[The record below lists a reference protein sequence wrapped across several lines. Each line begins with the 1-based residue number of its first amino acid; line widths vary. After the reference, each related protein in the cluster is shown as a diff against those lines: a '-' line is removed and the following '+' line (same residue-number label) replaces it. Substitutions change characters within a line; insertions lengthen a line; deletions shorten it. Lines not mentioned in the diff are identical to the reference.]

1 MAIGQKLNALA
12 AYDSGYVIGRKQLE
26 NQQRDQELQRQQ
38 AERQRL
44 QALQTQVGGM
54 AASGDYRGAQ
64 QTALQGG
71 QFDVASKIGEMD
83 DQQRQ
88 WSLEVADLGYRI
100 AEKLK
105 TLPEASRG
113 QAFANAAPV
122 LVQNYG
128 IKPEQLPKD
137 FSDASLDNLMRGYNL
152 LREQAKPTIINTR
165 DGPVTLDEQGNA
177 KLAYEVQN
185 RAAPSGYQYDDNGQL
200 VAIPGG
206 PADPNV
212 IRNNATTRRQVV
224 TSNPMPRAGGRSGG
238 GGSKLPPG
246 FILD

>member
-12 AYDSGYVIGRKQLE
+12 AYDSGYDIGRKQLE

-38 AERQRL
+38 AERARL

-64 QTALQGG
+64 QTALQSG
-71 QFDVASKIGEMD
+71 QFDWADSFGKMN

-88 WSLEVADLGYRI
+88 YATEVADLAYNVVDR
-100 AEKLK
+100 LK
-105 TLPEASRG
+105 TLPLEARG
-113 QAFANAAPV
+113 PAMANAAPV
-122 LVQNYG
+122 LMRDYG
-128 IKPEQLPKD
+128 IKPEQLPQD
-137 FSDASLDNLMRGYNL
+137 LSDQSLAQLQQGYDL
-152 LREQAKPTIINTR
+152 IRKRAKPTVMNTR
-165 DGPVTLDEQGNA
+165 DGLVTLDEQGNA

>member
-12 AYDSGYVIGRKQLE
+12 AYDSGYDIGRKQLE

-38 AERQRL
+38 AERARL

-71 QFDVASKIGEMD
+71 MPDLAQSFGKMGE
-83 DQQRQ
+83 QERAYA
-88 WSLEVADLGYRI
+88 LEVADLGYRI
-100 AEKLK
+100 AERLK

-152 LREQAKPTIINTR
+152 LREQAKPQVYQSGRNIVGLNPQ
-165 DGPVTLDEQGNA
+165 DGSAAWSYEMPQDPLAAREQEAKIAAIEALKTQRNA
-177 KLAYEVQN
+177 SAN
-185 RAAPSGYQYDDNGQL
+185 AANARARTAG
-200 VAIPGG
+200 
-206 PADPNV
+206 
-212 IRNNATTRRQVV
+212 T
-224 TSNPMPRAGGRSGG
+224 GGRSGG